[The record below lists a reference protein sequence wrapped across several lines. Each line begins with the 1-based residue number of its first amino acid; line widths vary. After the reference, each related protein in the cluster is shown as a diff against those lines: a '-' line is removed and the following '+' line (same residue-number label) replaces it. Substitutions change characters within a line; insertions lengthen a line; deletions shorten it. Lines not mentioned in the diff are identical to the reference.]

1 MDTIQKV
8 LVRMQVEKKTE
19 QKWYEKGPNGEDQKQ
34 TTIEMFVPYCSDPN
48 DPQYPY
54 ARLSSGARFPLVT
67 INQHAADMFK
77 LGKHYMIE
85 ITPAD

>member
-1 MDTIQKV
+1 MSTV
-8 LVRMQVEKKTE
+8 TVRMQVEKKTA
-19 QKWYEKGPNGEDQKQ
+19 QKFYEKGPNGEDQIQ
-34 TTIEMFVPYCSDPN
+34 TTIEMFVPYCSDPK

-67 INQHAADMFK
+67 INQNAADMFQ

-85 ITPAD
+85 ITQVD